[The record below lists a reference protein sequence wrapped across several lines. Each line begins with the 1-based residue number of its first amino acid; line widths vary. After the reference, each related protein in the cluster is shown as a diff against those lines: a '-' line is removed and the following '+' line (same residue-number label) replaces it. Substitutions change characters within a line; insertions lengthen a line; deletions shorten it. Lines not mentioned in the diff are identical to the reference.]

1 MSGSEGGGGVRIL
14 LVPEDGGASRSFSLS
29 RRGLRLLAGAAV
41 LTVVLLGAVVGSWWY
56 LAARAARAHE
66 LQDRV
71 VTLEGQQARIGALAA
86 RLRQVE
92 DRYDRIRTLF
102 GSDTAEIP
110 SYVWLPSIG
119 AGGDPGG
126 DSPDEASLPTS
137 WPLTERGFIT
147 QPLLRGGG
155 AEHQG
160 MDIAVPTDSYIR
172 AAGAGTV
179 VDVGEDPV
187 YGRFIAV
194 EHRDGYRTL
203 YAHASQTLVTRGQ
216 RVRRN
221 EVIGLT
227 GSTGRSTAPHLHF
240 EILKDGEPVD
250 PLTMVSQPS

>member
-1 MSGSEGGGGVRIL
+1 MSGSESGGGVRIL
-14 LVPEDGGASRSFSLS
+14 VVPQDGGSSRSFNLS
-29 RRGLRLLAGAAV
+29 RRRLRALVGAAVVAAALLAGI
-41 LTVVLLGAVVGSWWY
+41 VGSWWY
-56 LAARAARAHE
+56 FAARAARAEE
-66 LQDRV
+66 LQERLAA
-71 VTLEGQQARIGALAA
+71 LEGQQARIGTLAA

-92 DRYDRIRTLF
+92 DRYERIRGLF
-102 GSDTAEIP
+102 GSDNAELP

-119 AGGDPGG
+119 GTRDPAS
-126 DSPDEASLPTS
+126 DSPAEASLPTS

-155 AEHQG
+155 SEHQG

-187 YGRFIAV
+187 YGRYIAV

-203 YAHASQTLVTRGQ
+203 YAHASETLVTPGQ

-240 EILKDGEPVD
+240 EIVKDGEPVD
-250 PLTMVSQPS
+250 PLTMVNQPS